1 MAGIFVER
9 FFQTVIVLFGVL
21 VITFTLVHL
30 IPGDP
35 AQVILGTDSTPEELE
50 RLRHLLELDQ
60 PLTNQFVN
68 YMGRVVRGD
77 FGNSIF
83 QHEPVMELIL
93 ERLPATIELTIAA
106 LLIATV
112 IGIIAGIISGT
123 RPNSFFDGASSVI
136 ALAGVAMPVFW
147 LGMLA
152 ILLFSLTLNWLPS
165 FGRGEG
171 IIPSLIEFLSSGNA
185 APLQNS
191 IRHLILPAF
200 VLGAFSTAI
209 IARLVRSSMLEV
221 MSLDYVRTARAKGLR
236 ERSVIIRHALRNA
249 FIPVVTVLGLQ
260 MGVLLGGA
268 VIAETIF
275 AWPGIGRLLIGAI
288 NQRDYPLVQALV
300 IVIALMVC
308 IVNLGVD
315 LMYVWLNPRTRTS

>member
-1 MAGIFVER
+1 MAGIIVQR
-9 FFQTVIVLFGVL
+9 ILQTIIVLFGVL
-21 VITFTLVHL
+21 LMTFVLVHL

-60 PLTNQFVN
+60 PLPNQFVN
-68 YMGRVVRGD
+68 YMGRVLRGD
-77 FGNSIF
+77 FGDSIF
-83 QHEPVMELIL
+83 QHEPVMKLIL

-112 IGIIAGIISGT
+112 VGVIAGIISAT
-123 RPNSFFDGASSVI
+123 RPNSVFDATSSMF

-147 LGMLA
+147 LGMLS
-152 ILLFSLTLNWLPS
+152 ILLFSLTLGWLPS

-171 IIPSLIEFLSSGNA
+171 MIPATWEFLTTGNA
-185 APLQNS
+185 APLEDS
-191 IRHLILPAF
+191 LRHLILPAL
-200 VLGAFSTAI
+200 VLAAFSTAI

-221 MSLDYVRTARAKGLR
+221 LNLDYVRTARAKGLR
-236 ERSVIIRHALRNA
+236 ERSVVFGHGLRNA
-249 FIPVVTVLGLQ
+249 LIPVVTVLGLQ

-300 IVIALMVC
+300 FIIALMVC
-308 IVNLGVD
+308 LVNLVVD
-315 LMYVWLNPRTRTS
+315 LLYVWLNPRIRTA